1 MGMEKNYTSR
11 IKICGLYRDEDI
23 DYVNEAKPDFAGFI
37 IHFPKSHRNLEIE
50 EVERLAERLDKGI
63 VSVGVFVDEEAD
75 MVIDLLRRGVVRMA
89 QLHGNESADYIRRV
103 QDAAGKPVVKA
114 FAVRSAEDVREAERS
129 PADYILLD
137 YGKGEGKSFD
147 WRLLDGVER
156 PYFLAGGVT
165 AGNLPTIL
173 SEIRPWAV
181 DISSGVETGKVKDRE
196 KIARVV
202 ELVRGFG

>member
-1 MGMEKNYTSR
+1 MSK

-37 IHFPKSHRNLEIE
+37 IHFPKSHRNLEIG
-50 EVERLAERLDKGI
+50 EVERLTERLDRDI
-63 VSVGVFVDEEAD
+63 VSVGVFVDEDAD
-75 MVIDLLRRGVVRMA
+75 AVVDLLRRGVVRMA
-89 QLHGNESADYIRRV
+89 QLHGNEDADYIRRV

-114 FAVRSAEDVREAERS
+114 FTVRSAEDVREAERS

-147 WRLLDGVER
+147 WQLLDGMER

-165 AGNLPTIL
+165 VENLPTIL
-173 SEIRPWAV
+173 SEIQPWAV
-181 DISSGVETGKVKDRE
+181 DISSGVETEKVKDRE
-196 KIARVV
+196 KIVRVV
-202 ELVRGFG
+202 RMVRGTE